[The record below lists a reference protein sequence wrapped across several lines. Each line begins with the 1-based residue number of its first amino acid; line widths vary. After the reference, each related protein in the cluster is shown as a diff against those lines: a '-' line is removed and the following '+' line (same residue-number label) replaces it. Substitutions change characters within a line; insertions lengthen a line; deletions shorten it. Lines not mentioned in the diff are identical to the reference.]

1 MPDYPPNVLG
11 FRTITVV
18 CQVANQ
24 AYPCLEHLKV
34 PDGMSLVIKSHP
46 INAIG
51 TIVLVAT
58 NQAEAISANAWP
70 LIPGET
76 VSYQV
81 TDAYNIWVSANVP
94 GAIVVFT
101 VEQ

>member
-1 MPDYPPNVLG
+1 
-11 FRTITVV
+11 
-18 CQVANQ
+18 
-24 AYPCLEHLKV
+24 
-34 PDGMSLVIKSHP
+34 MSLVIKSHP

>member
-11 FRTITVV
+11 FRTITVI

-24 AYPCLEHLKV
+24 AYQCLEHLY
-34 PDGMSLVIKSHP
+34 PPEGMSLVIKSHP

-58 NQAEAISANAWP
+58 NQAEAVSLNAWP

-76 VSYQV
+76 VSYQMK
-81 TDAYNIWVSANVP
+81 DAYSVWVSANVA